1 MIKKSLILLF
11 SSRLLFLI
19 FAVAGTFLVT
29 ARTGYLGINLSPE
42 NDHYL
47 LWIWSNFDGKH
58 YINIAQFGYQRFDFA
73 FFPLYSVLILGIS
86 KILSIHYIPAGII
99 ISTLSFFGGMVFLYK
114 ICLIDFDKR
123 VASLALFFISFFPLS
138 FFYHSVYT
146 DSLFLL
152 LTTAS
157 FYFARKKQWV
167 WAGIFGGLSTAT
179 RLTGMALLPA
189 LAVEW
194 YLQNRTLTKELRG
207 IIILFLKKA
216 AFPLTLATSGF
227 LAYALYLHLNYGS
240 WLLFQKSMVAWSQDK
255 FIFPPQV
262 IFRYLKIFFSVS
274 PGLLEYWIAVLEF
287 VSFFAY
293 LFIAV
298 YVWTK
303 VRISYGVF
311 MVILLILVTFT
322 GTLAGNPRYILHLFP
337 AFIGLSLLV
346 RNKKPLKYAITAI
359 FIALGFI
366 LTIIFTRGYFV
377 T

>member
-1 MIKKSLILLF
+1 MVKNSLILLV

-19 FAVAGTFLVT
+19 FAVLGTYLVT
-29 ARTGYLGINLSPE
+29 ARTGYLGVNLSPE

-47 LWIWSNFDGKH
+47 LWVWANFDGKH
-58 YINIAQFGYQRFDFA
+58 YINVAQFGYQRFDFA
-73 FFPLYSVLILGIS
+73 FFPLYSVLIFSIN
-86 KILSIHYIPAGII
+86 KIFSIHYIPAGII
-99 ISTLSFFGGMVFLYK
+99 ISTLSFFGALVFLYK
-114 ICLIDFDKR
+114 ISLIDFDKR

-146 DSLFLL
+146 DSLFLMF
-152 LTTAS
+152 TTAS
-157 FYFARKKQWV
+157 FYFARKKRWI
-167 WAGIFGGLSTAT
+167 WAGIFGGLATAT
-179 RLTGMALLPA
+179 RLTGMAILPA

-194 YLQNRTLTKELRG
+194 YLQNRISKQGLKETFV
-207 IIILFLKKA
+207 LFLRKA
-216 AFPLTLATSGF
+216 VFPLTLAASGF
-227 LAYALYLHLNYGS
+227 IAYSLYLHFNYGN
-240 WLLFQKSMVAWSQDK
+240 WLLFQKSMVAWSQDQ

-298 YVWTK
+298 YVWIK

-311 MVILLILVTFT
+311 MVILLMLVTFT

-337 AFIGLSLLV
+337 AFIGLAVLSKNQSL
-346 RNKKPLKYAITAI
+346 LKYALTTV
-359 FIALGFI
+359 FIILGFI

>member
-1 MIKKSLILLF
+1 MVQKSLLLLV
-11 SSRLLFLI
+11 SSRLLFLV
-19 FAVAGTFLVT
+19 FAAVGALFVT
-29 ARTGYLGINLSPE
+29 ARTGYLGINLNPE

-47 LWIWSNFDGKH
+47 LWVWANFDGKH

-73 FFPLYSVLILGIS
+73 FFPLYSILIFILS
-86 KILSIHYIPAGII
+86 KITSFHYIPAGII
-99 ISTLSFFGGMVFLYK
+99 ISTASLLGAVIFLYK
-114 ICLIDFDKR
+114 TALIDFDKR
-123 VASLALFFISFFPLS
+123 IASLAIFFLTFFPLS
-138 FFYHSVYT
+138 FFYNSVYT
-146 DSLFLL
+146 DALFLL
-152 LTTAS
+152 LTTGS
-157 FYFARKKQWV
+157 FYFARKKNWI

-194 YLQNRTLTKELRG
+194 YLQNRKHTKKIRSL
-207 IIILFLKKA
+207 II
-216 AFPLTLATSGF
+216 PLTLAVSGF
-227 LAYALYLHLNYGS
+227 VAYTLYLHFNYGN
-240 WLLFQKSMVAWSQDK
+240 WLLFQKSMSAWSQDK

-274 PGLLEYWIAVLEF
+274 PHLLEYWIAVLEF

-293 LFIAV
+293 MALAV
-298 YVWTK
+298 YVWIK

-311 MVILLILVTFT
+311 MVILLMLVTFT

-337 AFIGLSLLV
+337 AFIGLALFV
-346 RNKKPLKYAITAI
+346 KDRNLLKYALIAI

-366 LTIIFTRGYFV
+366 FTTIFTRGYFV